1 MDLVPGHR
9 LDDPRLDR
17 WNLVGCPTGVEA
29 RTQARLDRHP
39 LSMFFSSIPAFWLG
53 LLIVWYFAYKN
64 GWFPNQGA

>member
-17 WNLVGCPTGVEA
+17 WNRLGV
-29 RTQARLDRHP
+29 RLGWKPGRKLDSIVTP